1 MTMISFRLQS
11 AVFLTILASGP
22 LVAAEG
28 GNLRVMAPVRDH
40 YFESRRIALS
50 QGETR
55 IDLDV
60 SFIIAGSDSVVLD
73 GLPLQRET
81 DYRINILKGT
91 LILVESPAGGELLE
105 VWWKRYPFAFAPV
118 FASRFPGEAPR
129 HQVTMPAL
137 SPTEPGKD
145 KAANPYRL
153 RLSGNK
159 TVGFSVGSGK
169 DLGIDQSLKVT
180 MMGKLAKDLEV
191 RAYLTDDNLPVQPQ
205 GNTEELKHLEKVAV
219 QVRSRHTETNFG
231 DFASGQNWS
240 SFSSFERELRGASVK
255 VNAWNQELFAG
266 GGITKGRFQTA
277 KFFGIEG
284 VQGPYELLDA
294 RRFNGVIILPGTEVV
309 YLDGRRMRRGAEN
322 HYVIDYGRGTITFT
336 ERVTITSDSEI
347 VIDYQSGE
355 DGYGRTTLTGGWT
368 MPVAGGAA
376 TLKGFYFRESDDP
389 DNAVRGVM
397 TDEDRDIL
405 AGAGDDP
412 SKAVSPGITPVEDAL
427 DAYILVPADTV
438 PEHFEFVEEGG
449 DFLVDFFDAGERN
462 GDYVTEGFT
471 RRGQVKYRYAGA
483 GEGNFLVGKPLL
495 LPERKE
501 VFSLGFDAAKGSL
514 FLSAEGNL
522 SLFDANVLSSM
533 DDSDNPGGA
542 LRFSGG
548 MKNQAVGASRLSLLA
563 GYSSLEERF
572 RAPDRARDAYFYRNW
587 NLTDVPLEGTEKI
600 SGLTLTWEGE
610 KLWKLGGSYN
620 RLQRTGG
627 PGARKTEAS
636 LALGD
641 KADRGF
647 EAAGYDSK
655 NDLGRD
661 RRYLHAEG
669 AFGLWEFLPRVV
681 FDTERY
687 RSFNAAAPDTGRFYY
702 QNIFSISKRKAGSFR
717 GTLSYTM
724 RNTDRMDAGE
734 GGWLRAREND
744 EIRLDGGYSSGEAI
758 VEVIASRRSTRYVE
772 TGASGRHDLGRLRY
786 RDAWWARAVTNDLSY
801 RISSGVDRKL
811 EKAVVYVGENQG
823 DYDEEGNEVGQ
834 NRGDYMVIFL
844 PSEEAVP
851 VRTVELS
858 WRLSIGSGIR
868 GLSLTPSFD
877 TGMWRWIRRNV
888 SVDNFFSVVERSRT
902 DELARLY
909 LLDPSLLQRD
919 EWTLYGKNSFRT
931 EWGFLGDVKGYNLRL
946 IFFRED
952 EEDNRSE
959 DVSVERYMR
968 EIQGRFELVP
978 ARSLTLTF
986 RGQTSLSSRMVSG
999 TAGQMY
1005 RVESLQGSTKL
1016 AWRLRPSVKLAIE
1029 GGGESRK
1036 DAVSLAEQV
1045 SIFGTPSLDASI
1057 GTKIHLNALL
1067 KFTWTDE
1074 KSSEGKPL
1082 FFLEQGLREDWNV
1095 VGQYRF
1101 TKFISFGINY
1111 NGHREKDFTG
1121 EVRTVHAFKLESRA
1135 YF

>member
-1 MTMISFRLQS
+1 MTMISFRLQA
-11 AVFLTILASGP
+11 AVLLTILAAGP
-22 LVAAEG
+22 LAAVEG

-40 YFESRRIALS
+40 YVESRRVTLS
-50 QGETR
+50 EGETR
-55 IDLDV
+55 IDLGV
-60 SFIIAGSDSVVLD
+60 SFIIAGSDSAAID
-73 GLPLQRET
+73 GLPLQRGT
-81 DYRINILKGT
+81 GYRINILKGT
-91 LILVESPAGGELLE
+91 LILVEPPGGGEILE

-118 FASRFPGEAPR
+118 FASRFPGERPQ
-129 HQVTMPAL
+129 HEVTMPAL
-137 SPTEPGKD
+137 SAAEPVKE
-145 KAANPYRL
+145 KAVNPYKL

-205 GNTEELKHLEKVAV
+205 GNTEELKHLDKIAV
-219 QVRSRHTETNFG
+219 QVKSRHTETNFG
-231 DFASGQNWS
+231 DFTSGQEWS
-240 SFSSFERELRGASVK
+240 SFSRFERELRGASVK

-266 GGITKGRFQTA
+266 SGITKGRFQTA
-277 KFFGIEG
+277 RFFGTEG

-294 RRFNGVIILPGTEVV
+294 RRFNGVIILPGTEIV

-322 HYVIDYGRGTITFT
+322 NYVIDYGRGTITFT

-347 VIDYQSGE
+347 VVDYQSGE

-368 MPVAGGAA
+368 SPFAGGAA
-376 TLKGFYFRESDDP
+376 TLKGFYFRESDNPDDP
-389 DNAVRGVM
+389 VRGVI
-397 TDEDRDIL
+397 TDEDKEIL

-412 SKAVSPGITPVEDAL
+412 SEAVASGITPVEGVL

-449 DFLVDFFDAGERN
+449 DFLVDFFNAGEAK
-462 GDYVTEGFT
+462 GDYVTNGFT
-471 RRGQVKYRYAGA
+471 RRGEIKYRYAGA
-483 GEGNFLVGKPLL
+483 GEGNYLVGRPLP
-495 LPERKE
+495 LPERNE

-514 FLSAEGNL
+514 FLSAEGSM
-522 SLFDANVLSSM
+522 SLFDANVLSSVG
-533 DDSDNPGGA
+533 DEDNRGGA

-548 MKNQAVGASRLSLLA
+548 LKNQAVGASRLSLLA
-563 GYSSLEERF
+563 EYSTLEERF
-572 RAPDRARDAYFYRNW
+572 RAPDRARKAYFYRNW
-587 NLTDVPLEGTEKI
+587 NLTDVPLQGTEKI

-641 KADRGF
+641 KADRGI

-661 RRYLHAEG
+661 RRYLHTEG
-669 AFGLWEFLPRVV
+669 TFGFWELLPRVV

-687 RSFNAAAPDTGRFYY
+687 RSFNADAPDTGRFYY
-702 QNIFSISKRKAGSFR
+702 QNIFSLSKRKAGSFR

-724 RNTDRMDAGE
+724 RNTDKMEAE
-734 GGWLRAREND
+734 GGGWFRAREND

-758 VEVIASRRSTRYVE
+758 VEVIASRRKTTYKD

-786 RDAWWARAVTNDLSY
+786 RDAWWAGAVTNDVSY
-801 RISSGVDRKL
+801 RISSGVDRRL

-844 PSEEAVP
+844 PAEDAVP

-858 WRLSIGSGIR
+858 WRLSIGSGVR
-868 GLSLTPSFD
+868 GLSLTPSSD
-877 TGMWRWIRRNV
+877 TGRWRWIRKNV

-909 LLDPSLLQRD
+909 LLDPSLLQSD
-919 EWTLYGKNSFRT
+919 DWTLYGKNSFRT

-959 DVSVERYMR
+959 DISVERYTR
-968 EIQGRFELVP
+968 EIQGRFEMIP
-978 ARSLTLTF
+978 ARTVTLTF
-986 RGQTSLSSRMVSG
+986 QGQTSLSSRMVSG
-999 TAGQMY
+999 GAGQMY

-1016 AWRLRPSVKLAIE
+1016 AWRLRPSVKLALE
-1029 GGGESRK
+1029 GGAEKRK

-1045 SIFGTPSLDASI
+1045 SISGTPSLDASI
-1057 GTKIHLNALL
+1057 GTKIHINALL
-1067 KFTWTDE
+1067 RLTWTDE
-1074 KSSEGKPL
+1074 KSSVGKPL
-1082 FFLEQGLREDWNV
+1082 FFLEQGLREDWTV

-1111 NGHREKDFTG
+1111 NGHREKDFNG